1 MTQRID
7 VVHPNEIGPSEV
19 ARWRSL
25 AAAERALWGPYF
37 TPEFA
42 KAVGQVRSDA
52 RVAILHANGAIGGF
66 FTAQR
71 MSRFTAM
78 PLGAPISDYQG
89 IIGAPELLAC
99 PKSICQALNVGRVDF
114 THMLAAQSVFSPR
127 IRELNPSWVAPLDGG
142 AGGYLAALRTKRA
155 EQVRQQDKKRR
166 KFAREVGEPVFTPC
180 SANRAH
186 FETLMAWKTEQ
197 CVRTG
202 QPKVWATAWVRQL
215 VEAAWA
221 SSDPEFGAHL
231 FTWEVD
237 GRLIAANFLLRSK
250 RVLHDWIIA
259 HDHEF
264 DRYSPGL
271 LLGRQMVEWAADNGF
286 AEVDFGPGE
295 SQYKRVLTLEQ
306 RDMGCGFFHRTSF
319 SALWRSME
327 YAACGA
333 AAHLPNKALAALP
346 GKAMRRLDTLRGLG
360 LGAALAD
367 PLGALKPGAGAFRVA
382 AHECRPI
389 QPTAEPPRLV

>member
-7 VVHPNEIGPSEV
+7 VVHPSELGPAEI
-19 ARWRSL
+19 AHWRSL
-25 AAAERALWGPYF
+25 IDANRVLWGPYF

-42 KAVGQVRSDA
+42 KAVGQVRQGA
-52 RVAILHANGAIGGF
+52 RVAVLHTEQGIGGF

-71 MSRFTAM
+71 MSRFIAM

-89 IIGAPELLAC
+89 VIGAPDLLAC

-114 THMLAAQSVFSPR
+114 SHMLAAQQGFAPL
-127 IRELNPSWVAPLDGG
+127 IRELNPSWVAPLAGG
-142 AGGYLAALRTKRA
+142 SAGYLAALRAKRA

-166 KFAREVGEPVFTPC
+166 KFIREVGEPVFTA
-180 SANRAH
+180 SSTNRAH
-186 FETLMAWKTEQ
+186 FETLLDWKNAQ
-197 CVRTG
+197 CSRTG
-202 QPKVWATAWVRQL
+202 QPKVWATKWVRQL

-221 SSDPEFGAHL
+221 STDPEFGAHL
-231 FTWEVD
+231 ATWDID
-237 GRLIAANFLLRSK
+237 GRLIAANFLLRSR

-271 LLGRQMVEWAADNGF
+271 LLGRQMVEWAADNGY

-306 RDMGCGFFHRTSF
+306 RDMGPGFFHRNSF
-319 SALWRSME
+319 SGFWRSVE

-333 AAHLPNKALAALP
+333 LARVPNKAVAALP
-346 GKAMRRLDTLRGLG
+346 GKAMRRMDLLRGLG
-360 LGAALAD
+360 LGATLAD
-367 PLGALKPGAGAFRVA
+367 PLGALKQGAGAFRVRT
-382 AHECRPI
+382 HECRPI
-389 QPTAEPPRLV
+389 HTTADPPGLV